1 MNSNEIIYWSTFYK
15 NFNETTPSDFASF
28 IIKYFNEYA
37 RKPLHILDVGCG
49 NGRDSYYLSKYQPVT
64 GIDISNIPSNTNPQ
78 LRFIQG
84 DMLEIDKNP
93 YDVIYSRFTFH
104 SITNE
109 QQENLIQSIEPNT
122 FLCIETRS
130 ITDKDQHRTFGDT
143 HYRNLTDM
151 DYLVELLQKYHFTI
165 LYSIESKDL
174 AVYKDENPTCIR
186 IICKN

>member
-15 NFNETTPSDFASF
+15 NFNETSPSNFACF
-28 IIKYFNEYA
+28 VVNYFNEYG
-37 RKPLHILDVGCG
+37 KKIHLLDIGCG
-49 NGRDSYYLSKYQPVT
+49 NGRDSYYLSKHYPVT
-64 GIDISNIPSNTNPQ
+64 GIDISNVPNTTNSQ

-84 DMLEIDKNP
+84 DMTDLNKNP

-104 SITNE
+104 SISNE
-109 QQENLIQSIEPNT
+109 QQEKLIQSIEPNT

-130 ITDKDQHRTFGDT
+130 IKDKNEYRIFGDA

-151 DYLVELLQKYHFTI
+151 VYLVALLEKYQFTI